1 MNMRAVSF
9 DREALDFAPG
19 ILSIQEQPPS
29 PLPRT
34 MLYCLLALLGAL
46 VAWIGIGRLDIIAV
60 AEGKLVPKTYVKIV
74 QPADAGILKAILVE
88 EGDHVKAGQVLMRMD
103 TQISEA
109 DTRILEAQIRQ
120 RSLQLRRIDAEL
132 NESPFR
138 PPLPPEGRAK
148 RGGRSRRGEG
158 ESPTLF
164 NQIVAQYRAHRQA
177 YQDALGEEKAA
188 LTKAKAE
195 LAAAEQVRQK
205 LAAVLPTYRQEE
217 AAYESLGK
225 RHLAA
230 EVDVLQRRR
239 KRIETEQDLHAQE
252 RTILSLKAGIAQSGK
267 KLAQIT
273 SSYHEKLQNERVEAQ
288 ADLTKLKQELTKQT
302 HKNALLEL
310 RAPQDGIIK
319 NVATHTV
326 GAVVNPGTILMTLV
340 PANETLEAEI
350 MVKNDDIG
358 FVHEGQSAKLKFAA
372 YPFQKYGL
380 LNGTVIHVSADASEP
395 KQQHKAN
402 DRSDTDPTAS
412 NKLVYKAV
420 VRLAA
425 QALDRDGERFELT
438 PGMQVV
444 AEINQGKRTVLE
456 YLLSPVRGVFHDAW
470 RER

>member
-1 MNMRAVSF
+1 MNLRAVSF

-60 AEGKLVPKTYVKIV
+60 AEGKLVPKTYVKII

-138 PPLPPEGRAK
+138 PPLPSEGEGR
-148 RGGRSRRGEG
+148 GEAQT
-158 ESPTLF
+158 STLF
-164 NQIVAQYRAHRQA
+164 NQIAAQYHAHRQA
-177 YQDALGEEKAA
+177 YEDALGEEKAA
-188 LTKAKAE
+188 LAKAE
-195 LAAAEQVRQK
+195 EDLAAAEQVRQK
-205 LAAVLPTYRQEE
+205 LAAVLPSYQKEE
-217 AAYESLGK
+217 AAYESLSQ

-230 EVDVLQRRR
+230 EVDLLDHRR

-252 RTILSLKAGIAQSGK
+252 RTILSLKASIAQSSK
-267 KLAQIT
+267 KLSQIT
-273 SSYHEKLQNERVEAQ
+273 SSYHEKLQNERVETQ
-288 ADLTKLKQELTKQT
+288 ADLTKLKEELTKQV

-319 NVATHTV
+319 DVATHTI

-340 PANETLEAEI
+340 PANETLEAEV
-350 MVKNDDIG
+350 MVRNEDIG
-358 FVHEGQSAKLKFAA
+358 FVHEGQPAKLKFAA

-380 LNGTVIHVSADASEP
+380 LNGTVIHVSADAEEP
-395 KQQHKAN
+395 KNQGKEI
-402 DRSDTDPTAS
+402 DKSDTGAAPS
-412 NKLVYKAV
+412 HKLVYKAV

-425 QALDRDGERFELT
+425 QAIDRDSEQYELT

>member
-1 MNMRAVSF
+1 M
-9 DREALDFAPG
+9 
-19 ILSIQEQPPS
+19 
-29 PLPRT
+29 
-34 MLYCLLALLGAL
+34 
-46 VAWIGIGRLDIIAV
+46 
-60 AEGKLVPKTYVKIV
+60 
-74 QPADAGILKAILVE
+74 
-88 EGDHVKAGQVLMRMD
+88 
-103 TQISEA
+103 
-109 DTRILEAQIRQ
+109 
-120 RSLQLRRIDAEL
+120 
-132 NESPFR
+132 
-138 PPLPPEGRAK
+138 
-148 RGGRSRRGEG
+148 
-158 ESPTLF
+158 
-164 NQIVAQYRAHRQA
+164 
-177 YQDALGEEKAA
+177 
-188 LTKAKAE
+188 
-195 LAAAEQVRQK
+195 AAAEQVRQK

-402 DRSDTDPTAS
+402 DRSDTDTTAS

>member
-88 EGDHVKAGQVLMRMD
+88 EGNHVKAGQVLMRMD

-132 NESPFR
+132 NESSFE
-138 PPLPPEGRAK
+138 PPLPSEGRRK
-148 RGGRSRRGEG
+148 RGGRSRRDEAQT
-158 ESPTLF
+158 STLF
-164 NQIVAQYRAHRQA
+164 NQIAAQYHAHRQA
-177 YQDALGEEKAA
+177 YEDALGEEKAA
-188 LTKAKAE
+188 LAKAKE
-195 LAAAEQVRQK
+195 DLAAAEQVRQK
-205 LAAVLPTYRQEE
+205 LAAVLPSYQKEE
-217 AAYESLGK
+217 AAYESLSQ

-230 EVDVLQRRR
+230 EVDLLDHRR

-252 RTILSLKAGIAQSGK
+252 RTILSLKASIAQSSK
-267 KLAQIT
+267 KLSQIT

-288 ADLTKLKQELTKQT
+288 ADLTKLRQELAKQA

-319 NVATHTV
+319 DVATHTV

-340 PANETLEAEI
+340 PANETLEAEV

-358 FVHEGQSAKLKFAA
+358 FVHEGQPAKLKFAA

-380 LNGTVIHVSADASEP
+380 LNGTVIHVSADAEEP
-395 KQQHKAN
+395 KNQGKEIDKSETEVATSH
-402 DRSDTDPTAS
+402 
-412 NKLVYKAV
+412 KLVYKAV
-420 VRLAA
+420 VRLAS
-425 QALDRDGERFELT
+425 QAIDRDGEQYELT